1 MPVPEHVDKNEFSRP
16 GFSSRDWYNN
26 KA

>member
-1 MPVPEHVDKNEFSRP
+1 MPVPEHVDKNEFSKP